1 MIDEAGASAPITKEG
16 GRKMSAQEEMRAARV
31 EAMKAVSSIKWL
43 STEKRMAIM
52 GFATAMLLM
61 DEQERK
67 ETKTA

>member
-1 MIDEAGASAPITKEG
+1 
-16 GRKMSAQEEMRAARV
+16 MSAQEEMRAARV